1 MKAVILAGGLGTRLS
16 EETDTKP
23 KPMVE
28 IGGKPML
35 WHIMKLYSSH
45 GINDFIIC
53 CGYKG
58 YLIKEYFA
66 NYALHM
72 SDVTFDLSNDEMTVH
87 EKKAEPWRVTLI
99 NTGDHTQTGGRL
111 LKTADYIRGEE
122 AFCFTYGDGLGD
134 IDVTASIEF
143 HRAHG
148 KAATVTAVVPP
159 GRFGALEQTGEVVTR
174 FSEKPPGDGN
184 LINGGFFVL
193 SPQCLELIEGD
204 SSNWEGYPMKTL
216 AEQGNLMAFEHRG
229 FWQPMDT
236 LREKYQLQALW
247 DQGRAPWK
255 LWS

>member
-1 MKAVILAGGLGTRLS
+1 M
-16 EETDTKP
+16 
-23 KPMVE
+23 
-28 IGGKPML
+28 
-35 WHIMKLYSSH
+35 
-45 GINDFIIC
+45 
-53 CGYKG
+53 
-58 YLIKEYFA
+58 
-66 NYALHM
+66 
-72 SDVTFDLSNDEMTVH
+72 
-87 EKKAEPWRVTLI
+87 KKAEPWRVTLI

-111 LKTADYIRGEE
+111 LKTADYIRDEQ

-134 IDVTASIEF
+134 IDITASIEF
-143 HRAHG
+143 TAPMAKRRPLLLWCLPGDSAHWSRP
-148 KAATVTAVVPP
+148 ARLSA
-159 GRFGALEQTGEVVTR
+159 R

-204 SSNWEGYPMKTL
+204 SSSWEGYPMKTL

-247 DQGRAPWK
+247 DRGRAPWK